1 VYSVVA
7 LFVLFP
13 EDSEVSPEFPSPL
26 AAVTE
31 ASLAAGHLLARAAL
45 EAFAAAS
52 RGEREVSYEL
62 LDLDPH
68 ELAETD
74 PLRLAYI
81 CEKLRQL
88 LELLKGHTP
97 DAPWDAVQRVVSERV
112 GSILQATCSPSW

>member
-1 VYSVVA
+1 
-7 LFVLFP
+7 
-13 EDSEVSPEFPSPL
+13 VSPEFPSPPP
-26 AAVTE
+26 AAAE

-45 EAFAAAS
+45 EAFTAAS
-52 RGEREVSYEL
+52 GGKREVSYEL

-68 ELAETD
+68 ELAERD

-112 GSILQATCSPSW
+112 GAIQQATSSPSC